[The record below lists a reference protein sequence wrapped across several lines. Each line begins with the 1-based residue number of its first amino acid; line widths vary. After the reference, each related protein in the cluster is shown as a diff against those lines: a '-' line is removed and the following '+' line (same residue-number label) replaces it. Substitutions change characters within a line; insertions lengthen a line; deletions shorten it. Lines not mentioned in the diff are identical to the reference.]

1 MIGTT
6 FASYIRTRTKTNSTT
21 FTDAAIVLAANVVKD
36 DLASKII
43 SNVDEGYFDMEM
55 IRDLEADIRDYTF
68 ENDVVKNLKYVSA
81 KLDGTNPVYLT
92 ETDWGAI
99 EGEKKPLLEESS
111 IVGLYAAR
119 KPQFLITGRS
129 LKILSG
135 DAITAV
141 ADGLKVVGEVFPE
154 DITTT
159 TLAASTELS
168 IPSSDTQHAIPRAAH
183 RIWAKMVVVE
193 YKQSREKPIPL
204 TEDEKKI
211 ELDLD
216 ELYKELRKRNAV
228 RSFTAGVPRDD
239 GQDY

>member
-6 FASYIRTRTKTNSTT
+6 FASYIRLRTKTNSTT
-21 FTDAAIVLAANVVKD
+21 LTDATIVITANVIKD

-55 IRDLEADIRDYTF
+55 VRDLEANIRDYTF
-68 ENDVVKNLKYVSA
+68 ENDVVKNLKYATA

-92 ETDWGAI
+92 ESDWGAI
-99 EGEKKPLLEESS
+99 EGEKKPLLEDTS
-111 IVGLYAAR
+111 IKELYAAR
-119 KPQFLITGRS
+119 NPQFLITGRS

-135 DAITAV
+135 NNIGATV
-141 ADGLKVVGEVFPE
+141 DGLKVVGEVFPE
-154 DITTT
+154 DITPTM
-159 TLAASTELS
+159 LAATTELS

-228 RSFTAGVPRDD
+228 RSFTAGVPQDN
-239 GQDY
+239 GQNY